1 MTKTR
6 LDILLTTRGLA
17 ETRTRAQ
24 AYIMAGRVRSGD
36 RVWTK
41 PGELIDDDTPLHVD
55 QPESQY
61 ASRGGEK
68 LAHALDV
75 FRVNPM
81 GLITLDVGA
90 STGGFTDVLL
100 RRGAASVY
108 AVDVGYGELAWT
120 LRQDPRVIVLERT
133 NIRYLNHLPPLT
145 GDEDVSSPSLA
156 VIDVSFISLAK
167 ILVAVAALLT
177 PDGRIVA
184 LIKPQFE
191 AGRGRVGKG
200 GIVRDPTVHR
210 QVLAAVLGA
219 AASLSLHTAGLTSSP
234 ILGRQGNR
242 EFLALWTKEPGA
254 APFDQT
260 SAIDAVMKDA
270 QP

>member
-6 LDILLTTRGLA
+6 LDVLLTARGLA

-36 RVWTK
+36 RIWSK
-41 PGELIDDDTPLHVD
+41 PGEMIDDDTPLEVE
-55 QPESQY
+55 QPETQY
-61 ASRGGEK
+61 VSRGGEK
-68 LAHALDV
+68 LAHALGAFEVDP
-75 FRVNPM
+75 R
-81 GLITLDVGA
+81 GLVALDVGA

-100 RRGAASVY
+100 RRGVACVY

-133 NIRYLNHLPPLT
+133 NIRYLDRLPRQADGEEALT
-145 GDEDVSSPSLA
+145 PALA

-167 ILVAVAALLT
+167 ILATVAALLT
-177 PDGRIVA
+177 PDGSIVA
-184 LIKPQFE
+184 LVKPQFE

-200 GIVRDPTVHR
+200 GIVRDPVVHR
-210 QVLAAVLGA
+210 QVLNDVLGA
-219 AASLSLHTAGLTSSP
+219 AASLGLHAAGLTSSP

-242 EFLALWTKEPGA
+242 EFLALWNKESGA
-254 APFDQT
+254 TPFDQAST
-260 SAIDAVMKDA
+260 IDAMMKDA
-270 QP
+270 